1 MKHAFVK
8 IMEYV
13 TEGDKKLM
21 SELEKCILDTEGY
34 YERHEETF
42 EERGIEGDEEEE
54 EIQWIAMVD
63 ILEREV
69 YVAEC
74 DWAEEL
80 ENFLYYVRELKKVK
94 SLGLEVE
101 DTWFEEE
108 GEVTEWMEVLD
119 DKWKKENIAMLAFD
133 IDSDS
138 YVFFP
143 CNIAK
148 IKQLEEWAKEE
159 DFRIAYAKEM

>member
-1 MKHAFVK
+1 M
-8 IMEYV
+8 
-13 TEGDKKLM
+13 
-21 SELEKCILDTEGY
+21 
-34 YERHEETF
+34 
-42 EERGIEGDEEEE
+42 
-54 EIQWIAMVD
+54 
-63 ILEREV
+63 
-69 YVAEC
+69 
-74 DWAEEL
+74 
-80 ENFLYYVRELKKVK
+80 K

-148 IKQLEEWAKEE
+148 IKQVEEWAKEE